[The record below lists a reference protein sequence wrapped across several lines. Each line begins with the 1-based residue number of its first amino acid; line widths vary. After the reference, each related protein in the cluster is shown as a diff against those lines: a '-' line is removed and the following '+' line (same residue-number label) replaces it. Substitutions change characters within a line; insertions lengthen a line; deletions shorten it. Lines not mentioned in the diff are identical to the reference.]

1 MRLSL
6 NANSD
11 RQGQS
16 AKEFGM
22 DSNTAS
28 DGYKVCIVD
37 DDDGFRNGLVRAL
50 SASGVSAIGYRC
62 AGEYL
67 LAAHTHVHACM
78 VLDMW
83 MPGPS
88 GMELL
93 HALSTRETSPPV
105 IFVTAC
111 TEVPASVQAMKYG
124 AVDFLIKP
132 ITLASLLRSVR
143 NAIAL
148 DACRRAARAELQ
160 QIQARYATLN
170 EDERRVFAGVVAGKL
185 NKQLAA
191 ALDTCERTVKTYRA
205 TMMRKMQAASLVDL
219 VRAARQLAQPQ
230 NAASWTKAGALPELR
245 TVSRSVPLQHGA

>member
-1 MRLSL
+1 
-6 NANSD
+6 
-11 RQGQS
+11 
-16 AKEFGM
+16 M

-50 SASGVSAIGYRC
+50 AASGLSAVGYRC

-67 LAAHTHVHACM
+67 LAAPTRIHACM

-93 HALSTRETSPPV
+93 HALSTREMSPPV

-124 AVDFLIKP
+124 AVDFLLKP
-132 ITLASLLRSVR
+132 IILSDLLRSVS

-148 DACRRAARAELQ
+148 DACRRAARDELHK
-160 QIQARYATLN
+160 IQARYATL
-170 EDERRVFAGVVAGKL
+170 DEQERKVFAGVVAGKL
-185 NKQLAA
+185 NKQLAGS
-191 ALDTCERTVKTYRA
+191 LDTCERTVKTYRA
-205 TMMRKMQAASLVDL
+205 TMMKKMEAASLVDL
-219 VRAARQLAQPQ
+219 VRAARQLSQPQ
-230 NAASWTKAGALPELR
+230 NAALRARAVTLPEAR
-245 TVSRSVPLQHGA
+245 TAGRLVPMQHGA

>member
-1 MRLSL
+1 
-6 NANSD
+6 
-11 RQGQS
+11 
-16 AKEFGM
+16 M
-22 DSNTAS
+22 DGNTAS

-50 SASGVSAIGYRC
+50 GASGVSAIGYRC

-67 LAAHTHVHACM
+67 LAAPTRSHSCM

-83 MPGPS
+83 MPGPN

-93 HALSTRETSPPV
+93 HALSARETSPAI

-124 AVDFLIKP
+124 AVDFLLKP
-132 ITLASLLRSVR
+132 IILSVLLRSVR

-148 DACRRAARAELQ
+148 DAFRRAARSELQ
-160 QIQARYATLN
+160 QLQARYATLN
-170 EDERRVFAGVVAGKL
+170 EHERKVFAGVVAGKL

-205 TMMRKMQAASLVDL
+205 TMMRKMQAESLVDL
-219 VRAARQLAQPQ
+219 VKAARQLAQPK
-230 NAASWTKAGALPELR
+230 NAALWTQAGALPELR
-245 TVSRSVPLQHGA
+245 TVARRVPLQHGA

>member
-1 MRLSL
+1 
-6 NANSD
+6 
-11 RQGQS
+11 
-16 AKEFGM
+16 M
-22 DSNTAS
+22 DSNAAS

-50 SASGVSAIGYRC
+50 GASGVSAIGYRC

-67 LAAHTHVHACM
+67 LAAPTRVHSCM

-93 HALSTRETSPPV
+93 HALSARETSPPV

-111 TEVPASVQAMKYG
+111 SEVPTSVQAMKYG
-124 AVDFLIKP
+124 AVDFLLKP
-132 ITLASLLRSVR
+132 IILSTLLRSVR
-143 NAIAL
+143 RAIAL
-148 DACRRAARAELQ
+148 DACRRAARTELQ
-160 QIQARYATLN
+160 QIQARYASLN
-170 EDERRVFAGVVAGKL
+170 EPERKVFAGVVAGRL

-219 VRAARQLAQPQ
+219 VRAARKLAQTQ
-230 NAASWTKAGALPELR
+230 DAVLWTEAAVLPELR
-245 TVSRSVPLQHGA
+245 TAARPAPLQHGA

>member
-1 MRLSL
+1 
-6 NANSD
+6 
-11 RQGQS
+11 
-16 AKEFGM
+16 M
-22 DSNTAS
+22 DGNTAS

-50 SASGVSAIGYRC
+50 GASGLSAIGYRC

-67 LAAHTHVHACM
+67 LAAPTRLHSCM

-93 HALSTRETSPPV
+93 HALSMRETSPPV

-124 AVDFLIKP
+124 AVDFLLKP
-132 ITLASLLRSVR
+132 IILPNLVQSVR

-148 DACRRAARAELQ
+148 DACRRAARAELH
-160 QIQARYATLN
+160 QIQARYATL
-170 EDERRVFAGVVAGKL
+170 DEQERKVFAGVVAGKL
-185 NKQLAA
+185 NKQLACS
-191 ALDTCERTVKTYRA
+191 LDTCERTVKTYRA

-230 NAASWTKAGALPELR
+230 NSTLWTKAGALPEIR
-245 TVSRSVPLQHGA
+245 TAARLAPMQHGA